1 MNTIRIMRD
10 DDLDHDQRRVD
21 QHGIVSSGTVDG
33 PDYGRPTGAAYL
45 ANRMILAKS
54 SGSREAPPT
63 SPPSISG
70 MAIRSATLPGFML
83 PP

>member
-1 MNTIRIMRD
+1 MKTIRIRQTVTWITISVA
-10 DDLDHDQRRVD
+10 LISTWIVFLGSERLRPRRSQLV
-21 QHGIVSSGTVDG
+21 
-33 PDYGRPTGAAYL
+33 PL